1 MKTKF
6 PWNRKMKQSA
16 VTSNPLLWF
25 VLLLILLTLIRAM
38 PAFAF
43 HKKPKKNP
51 EELLAT
57 MQEQLK
63 LTDHQIEQIR
73 PILEKQEENRSKI
86 FDIFDIFTMNR
97 NKFISNFFFPSPSAL
112 WRRYQIILNPSQNFF
127 MVDFIFGIM
136 AISPMMG
143 NLMYDSTDIPACTG
157 KFDFPIP

>member
-51 EELLAT
+51 ELLLAT

-73 PILEKQEENRSKI
+73 PILEEQEENRSKI
-86 FDIFDIFTMNR
+86 FEKYR
-97 NKFISNFFFPSPSAL
+97 SN
-112 WRRYQIILNPSQNFF
+112 RYQDRSTMRSEMQDLQAQTEYQ
-127 MVDFIFGIM
+127 M
-136 AISPMMG
+136 ADVLSEDQMQTYKDNQIKQRQRMNQRFRSRG
-143 NLMYDSTDIPACTG
+143 SHRSE
-157 KFDFPIP
+157 